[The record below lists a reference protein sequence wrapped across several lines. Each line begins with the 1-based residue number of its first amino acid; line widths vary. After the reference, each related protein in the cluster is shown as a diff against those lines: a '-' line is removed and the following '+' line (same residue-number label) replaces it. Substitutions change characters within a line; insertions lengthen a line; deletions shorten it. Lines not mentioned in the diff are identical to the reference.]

1 MTSGSLTRML
11 HNSKHKLSAG
21 GQRAASVASWCVS
34 LLFAGLLL
42 TLGSCTTPGD
52 IGVGLPDANANTGAY
67 LVDTLTIKASTV
79 LRDSVVTSA
88 STNLIVGQYNDPE
101 LGRITAKSYFSL
113 TGTFQPDQTQVFD
126 SAVLVLKPTIYRY
139 GDTTKTQALVEVH
152 ALTSPISDTK
162 YSFASP
168 KLTPV
173 PYNPSASPIL
183 NQSRQDTSQLVA
195 PVLRARPNLTTLR
208 LRLSNKWG
216 RGLFK
221 AAKDG
226 KIATQDQLDAN
237 YFGLALV
244 PGATDN
250 AAIIAFSTNT
260 AGGAVTLYYHDPTTP
275 GTAVSQD
282 FTLNGRHFYQVTA
295 DRTSAA
301 SPALASLTNSLQS
314 LPAAQ
319 TAQRTYIQGA
329 LGLVTKL
336 EFPYLAN
343 VSYFSDH
350 LIVTNATIT
359 APVATG
365 TATGLLPP
373 PLPASAT
380 VPPLLVYYTDQ
391 SSRLIAPY
399 SDSDGGVSYSN
410 ATNFSTGLEQQA
422 YSWSVK
428 QYCQSVINRSIP
440 NNGLIIAPYAPEFP
454 TRVVLNGP
462 LSATNKLQLRLYF
475 IGNR

>member
-1 MTSGSLTRML
+1 ML
-11 HNSKHKLSAG
+11 HKNKHKLYAG
-21 GQRAASVASWCVS
+21 SQRAARVASWCVS

-42 TLGSCTTPGD
+42 TLGACTTPGD

-67 LVDTLTIKASTV
+67 LIDTLTIKASTV

-88 STNLIVGQYNDPE
+88 STNLVVGQYNDPE
-101 LGRITAKSYFSL
+101 LGKITAKGYFSL
-113 TGTFQPDQTQVFD
+113 TGAFQPNQTQVFD
-126 SAVLVLKPTIYRY
+126 SAVLVLKPTAYRY
-139 GDTTKTQALVEVH
+139 GDTTKTQTLVEVH
-152 ALTSPISDTK
+152 ELTAPISNTK

-168 KLTPV
+168 KLTPP
-173 PYNPSASPIL
+173 PYDAASPVL
-183 NQSRQDTSQLVA
+183 NQSRQDTTKLVA

-226 KIATQDQLDAN
+226 RIATQDLLDAR

-250 AAIIAFSTNT
+250 ASLIAFGLTT
-260 AGGAVTLYYHDPTTP
+260 TGAAVTLYYHDPVTP

-282 FTLNGRHFYQVTA
+282 FALSGRHFYQVTA

-301 SPALASLTNSLQS
+301 VPALAALSTNSPS
-314 LPAAQ
+314 LGAVSASQ

-336 EFPYLAN
+336 EFPYLEN
-343 VSYFSDH
+343 VRYFGDN

-359 APVATG
+359 APIATG
-365 TATGLLPP
+365 TATGFLPP
-373 PLPASAT
+373 FLANGAAA
-380 VPPLLVYYTDQ
+380 PPLVVYYARQ
-391 SSRLIAPY
+391 NNQLQASY
-399 SDSDGGVSYSN
+399 VDGAGVSYAN
-410 ATNFSTGLEQQA
+410 ATNYGTGLEQRA
-422 YSWSVK
+422 YSWSV
-428 QYCQSVINRSIP
+428 QHYCQGVINRTIT
-440 NNGLIIAPYAPEFP
+440 NNGLILAPYTPEIP
-454 TRVVLNGP
+454 TRVVLGGP
-462 LSATNKLQLRLYF
+462 RNTADKVQLRLYF
-475 IGNR
+475 VGNQ